1 MIHKN
6 AINTVVVLCIL
17 GMLILAGCSQ
27 ESSAPAQSIQEAG
40 DVETVITDPHDW
52 TDQQLAVLKSLSLE
66 SLPPLP
72 PDPSNAVAD
81 NPDAAKFGHQLFFDT
96 RFSSNGEVSCGSC
109 HKPEIKFTDGLPR
122 ARGIGITPRKTMTII
137 GMAYSPWLF
146 WDGRKDSLWSQ
157 ALGPMESPVEHG
169 ANRTFYA
176 HIIAN
181 DTDYLGQYEALF
193 GEMPDISDTS
203 RFPPSAGPV
212 PDPVASSAWGAMDP
226 EDQDLI
232 NQIFV
237 NMGKSIAAYERLI
250 LPGSSRFDA
259 YVQAVQS
266 NNRQRQEELL
276 ADREALGL
284 KLFIGKAQCIN
295 CHNGPLFTNN
305 SFHNTGIPPAT
316 DLPPDFGRIEGVLEV
331 KEDPFNCQGQYS
343 DASAEHCNHLLY
355 ARTEGQEIIAAFKTP
370 TLRNVGETAPFMH
383 SGQVP
388 NLTEAIRHY
397 NEAPLAVRGHSELAM
412 LDLTEEEMQS
422 LEAFLHTLT
431 SPVDAPAEFL
441 ESPWPENANEDAVQN

>member
-1 MIHKN
+1 MIKV
-6 AINTVVVLCIL
+6 IFKQIVSPVFML
-17 GMLILAGCSQ
+17 GVIVIAGCSQ
-27 ESSAPAQSIQEAG
+27 ETSAPGQSAAQSGNVAEA
-40 DVETVITDPHDW
+40 VIVPHEW
-52 TDQQLAVLKSLSLE
+52 SVTELAVLTSLSIN

-72 PDPSNAVAD
+72 INPSNAVAD
-81 NPDAAKFGHQLFFDT
+81 NPAAARFGHQLFFDT
-96 RFSSNGEVSCGSC
+96 RLSSNGEVSCGSC
-109 HKPEIKFTDGLPR
+109 HKPEFKFTDRLSR
-122 ARGIGITPRKTMTII
+122 AKGVGVTPRKTMTII

-181 DTDYLGQYEALF
+181 DDEYRSQYQALF
-193 GEMPDISDTS
+193 GEIPDISDES

-212 PDPVASSAWGAMDP
+212 PDPVASAAWDAMDP
-226 EDQDLI
+226 DNQEVI

-250 LPGSSRFDA
+250 VPGPSRFDD
-259 YVQAVQS
+259 YVDAAQARD
-266 NNRQRQEELL
+266 RQKMEATFAE
-276 ADREALGL
+276 REALGL
-284 KLFIGKAQCIN
+284 KMFIGKAQCIN

-305 SFHNTGIPPAT
+305 SFHNTGIPPAL
-316 DLPPDFGRIEGVLEV
+316 DLPPDFGRIEGVMQV
-331 KEDPFNCQGQYS
+331 KEDPFNCQGPYS
-343 DASAEHCNHLLY
+343 DANAEQCDHLVY

-370 TLRNVGETAPFMH
+370 TLRNVAETAPYMH

-388 NLTEAIRHY
+388 NLTEVIRHY
-397 NEAPLAVRGHSELAM
+397 NAAPLAIRGHSELAM
-412 LDLTEEEMQS
+412 LDLSATEMQS

-431 SPVDAPAEFL
+431 SPVDAPEEFL
-441 ESPWPENANEDAVQN
+441 ESPWPEQVTDE